1 MTNFAGVIA
10 DTHGLLRPEAIAALQ
25 GAALIIHAG
34 DFGKPEILT
43 ELARIA
49 PVYGVRGNV
58 DRGDWAARL
67 PLTEVVTYGE
77 RLIYLL
83 HDLHQLDLNPVVA
96 GFSAVISGHSHQP
109 QIEWRHGVLYFNP
122 GSAGPRRFS
131 LPVTVGRLTIEQGEL
146 RAALVE
152 LC

>member
-25 GAALIIHAG
+25 GAELIIHAG

-58 DRGDWAARL
+58 DRGDWANQL

>member
-25 GAALIIHAG
+25 GAELIIHAG
-34 DFGKPEILT
+34 DFGKPEILA
-43 ELARIA
+43 ELQRIA

-83 HDLHQLDLNPVVA
+83 HDRQQLDLNPAAA
-96 GFSAVISGHSHQP
+96 GFGAVISGHSHQP

-131 LPVTVGRLTIEQGEL
+131 LPVTVGRLTIEEGEL
-146 RAALVE
+146 KAALVE

>member
-58 DRGDWAARL
+58 DRGDWANQL